1 MVRPQCAPHPD
12 PVVRACFCYI
22 VAVLIDV
29 GIASLGLQMLCLFSL
44 HSPMEWWVALT
55 SQCPDEEVEVMSL
68 S

>member
-1 MVRPQCAPHPD
+1 MVRPQCAPHLD

-44 HSPMEWWVALT
+44 PSPTRCWVALT
-55 SQCPDEEVEVMSL
+55 SRCPDEEAEVMS